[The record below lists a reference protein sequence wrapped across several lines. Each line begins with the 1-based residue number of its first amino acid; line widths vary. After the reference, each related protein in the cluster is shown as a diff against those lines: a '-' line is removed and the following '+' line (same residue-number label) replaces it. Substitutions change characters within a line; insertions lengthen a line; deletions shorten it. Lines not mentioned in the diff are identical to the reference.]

1 MPNNCGLKIGAN
13 FITCVYTVNVGMC
26 EAVYFKINTHVFF
39 TYYELRLAK
48 KTQSKQVLF
57 KSGKS
62 ISVKRNR

>member
-1 MPNNCGLKIGAN
+1 MLNNCGLKIGGN

-48 KTQSKQVLF
+48 KT
-57 KSGKS
+57 
-62 ISVKRNR
+62 VKTSLVQEWEVHFCQNK